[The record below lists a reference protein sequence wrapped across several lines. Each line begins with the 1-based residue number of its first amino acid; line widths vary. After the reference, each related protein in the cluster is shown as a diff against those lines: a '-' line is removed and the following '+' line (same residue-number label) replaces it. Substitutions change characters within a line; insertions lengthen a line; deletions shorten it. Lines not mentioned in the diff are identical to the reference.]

1 MMARIRWV
9 QQRLENWAAWSRAQ
23 DSGALGYPKQAAFVR
38 LAPSGTAWGSTIP
51 TDSLDAALTDQ
62 AVQSLRFTHGHLW
75 LTLKVHYVEGLEIFK
90 VAKQLAVAQSTVKL
104 RLETADAKLA
114 EWFQTREQAQRD
126 ARQHIK
132 NSFTS

>member
-1 MMARIRWV
+1 MARIRWV
-9 QQRLENWAAWSRAQ
+9 QQRLENWAVWSRTR
-23 DSGALGYPKQAAFVR
+23 DSGALGYPKQSAFVR
-38 LAPSGTAWGSTIP
+38 LAPTGSAWGSTIP

-75 LTLKVHYVEGLEIFK
+75 LTLKSHYVEGFEILR
-90 VAKQLAVAQSTVKL
+90 VAKQLAVAPSTVKL

-114 EWFQTREQAQRD
+114 EWFHAREEAQRQ
-126 ARQHIK
+126 ARKHLP